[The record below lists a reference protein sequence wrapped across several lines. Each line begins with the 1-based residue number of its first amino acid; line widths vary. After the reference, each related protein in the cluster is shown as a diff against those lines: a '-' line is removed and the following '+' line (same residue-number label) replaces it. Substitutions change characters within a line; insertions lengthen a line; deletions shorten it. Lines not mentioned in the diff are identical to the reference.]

1 MKKVTNKNDLKP
13 VRINTRISTRQND
26 WLDQKSAE
34 MGISKSA
41 LVAVS
46 VENYMREQAVVNE
59 MPQLIEFVKDYQQK
73 NM

>member
-1 MKKVTNKNDLKP
+1 VTNKNDLKP